1 MASEQPAIPKDPVEP
16 PHHHHHN
23 HHFVSHPTS
32 HYYSANTLT
41 SVGAE
46 LTETSYKT
54 DENIIRT
61 VTVKA
66 KNIHPPPTY
75 HKTDLIESSVNFLI
89 AAGLGLAVSIYCSS
103 TPPDHVSE
111 GTLYYDTNMNNLL
124 SYDGQYWNVILL
136 IPQKKEACFHFG
148 DGFQGTLY
156 FDIERIKL
164 FFHDGKEWNL
174 IQMMS
179 DKKFETTDNIAQPV
193 PDIVLEGI

>member
-1 MASEQPAIPKDPVEP
+1 M
-16 PHHHHHN
+16 
-23 HHFVSHPTS
+23 
-32 HYYSANTLT
+32 T

-54 DENIIRT
+54 DESIIRT

-66 KNIHPPPTY
+66 KNIHPPHTY

-103 TPPDHVSE
+103 SPPADVSE
-111 GTLYYDTNMNNLL
+111 GTLYYDTNLGNLL
-124 SYDGQYWNVILL
+124 SYDGQYWHVIVLH
-136 IPQKKEACFHFG
+136 PQKEDACFHFG

-164 FFHDGKEWNL
+164 FFYDGKQWNL

-179 DKKFETTDNIAQPV
+179 DKRYEMTS
-193 PDIVLEGI
+193 DIRVEINE

>member
-1 MASEQPAIPKDPVEP
+1 MAEQSVPKDPREPPVEP
-16 PHHHHHN
+16 PVEHKH

-32 HYYSANTLT
+32 HYYRANTLT

-46 LTETSYKT
+46 LTETSHKT
-54 DENIIRT
+54 DDTIIRT

-66 KNIHPPPTY
+66 KNIHPPHTH

-103 TPPDHVSE
+103 SPPADVSV
-111 GTLYYDTNMNNLL
+111 GTLYYDTNLGNLL
-124 SYDGQYWNVILL
+124 SYDGQSWHVIVLH
-136 IPQKKEACFHFG
+136 PQKEEARRHFG
-148 DGFQGTLY
+148 DGYQGTLY

-164 FFHDGKEWNL
+164 FFHDGKMWYL

-179 DKKFETTDNIAQPV
+179 DKRFEAFEQVAKEAEVAKDA
-193 PDIVLEGI
+193 

>member
-1 MASEQPAIPKDPVEP
+1 MPKDPREPKDPNEP
-16 PHHHHHN
+16 PIEHKH

-32 HYYSANTLT
+32 HYYRANTLT

-46 LTETSYKT
+46 LVETSYKT
-54 DENIIRT
+54 DESIIRT

-66 KNIHPPPTY
+66 KNIHPPHTY

-103 TPPDHVSE
+103 VPPADVSE
-111 GTLYYDTNMNNLL
+111 GTLYYDTNLNNLL

-136 IPQKKEACFHFG
+136 IPQKEEACRHFG

-179 DKKFETTDNIAQPV
+179 DKKRQRDSRTYWFNRTQW
-193 PDIVLEGI
+193 

>member
-1 MASEQPAIPKDPVEP
+1 MASEQPAIPKDPREP
-16 PHHHHHN
+16 PHRH
-23 HHFVSHPTS
+23 HHFVSHPTN

-66 KNIHPPPTY
+66 KNIHPPHTY

-103 TPPDHVSE
+103 SPPDNASE
-111 GTLYYDTNMNNLL
+111 GTLYYDTNMGNLL
-124 SYDGQYWNVILL
+124 SYDGQYWHVILL
-136 IPQKKEACFHFG
+136 IPQKEDACFHFG

-179 DKKFETTDNIAQPV
+179 DKKFEMTDNVAKPE
-193 PDIVLEGI
+193 PVLEGV

>member
-1 MASEQPAIPKDPVEP
+1 MSKDPREPKDPNEP
-16 PHHHHHN
+16 PIEHKH
-23 HHFVSHPTS
+23 HHFVSHPIS
-32 HYYSANTLT
+32 HYYRANTLT

-46 LTETSYKT
+46 LVETSYKT
-54 DENIIRT
+54 DESIIRT

-66 KNIHPPPTY
+66 KNIYPPHTY

-103 TPPDHVSE
+103 APPADFSE
-111 GTLYYDTNMNNLL
+111 GTLYYDTNLNNLL

-136 IPQKKEACFHFG
+136 IPQKEEACRHFG

-179 DKKFETTDNIAQPV
+179 DKKRQRDSRTYWFNRTQW
-193 PDIVLEGI
+193 